1 MALKS
6 GTPEEAGLDPARLQR
21 VHALLDQW
29 AQSGWVPGGALA
41 LARHGVLVPPR
52 AFGQRQL
59 SGAACP
65 MEPDAVFLVASVT
78 KPVTGLAALLLVE
91 RGLLSLRDRVCAHLP
106 EFGNRGKEEVQVIH
120 LLTHTSGLPDM
131 LPENIA
137 LRQRHAPLA
146 VFVEHICECGLL
158 FRPGTRVRY
167 QSMGTAILGH
177 LVERI
182 SGQSLP
188 AFMQEEIFAPL
199 GMHRTS
205 LGLTPALEG
214 RRAEVNLPE
223 DQQGLDWTWNSP
235 YWRHFAAPWGG
246 MFSTVGDL
254 ALLLQLFLEE
264 GRPVLGAPAARAM
277 IADQTSRLP
286 GLSPEERR
294 RSQAWGLGWC
304 VGNWGDLGSARSFW
318 HGGATG
324 TLVGADPE
332 NGLLCALFTTQPEAP
347 LHLAINAVQGAVA

>member
-1 MALKS
+1 MALRS
-6 GTPEEAGLDPARLQR
+6 GTPEEAGLDPDRLQR
-21 VHALLDQW
+21 AGALLDHW
-29 AQSGWVPGGALA
+29 TQSGRVPGGTLA
-41 LARHGVLVPPR
+41 VARQGVLVPPR

-59 SGAACP
+59 AGKSQP

-78 KPVTGLAALLLVE
+78 KPVTALAALLLVE
-91 RGLLSLRDRVCAHLP
+91 RGRCSLRDRVCAYIP
-106 EFGNRGKEEVQVIH
+106 EFGNRGKEATEVIH

-131 LPENIA
+131 LPENTE
-137 LRQRHAPLA
+137 LRRQHAPLA
-146 VFVEHICECGLL
+146 VFVEHICQSGLL

-167 QSMGTAILGH
+167 QSMGTAMLGH
-177 LVERI
+177 LVEKI

-188 AFMQEEIFAPL
+188 AFMQQEIFGPL
-199 GMHRTS
+199 GMCSTS
-205 LGLTPALEG
+205 LGLSPALAG
-214 RRAEVNLPE
+214 RVAEVNLPA
-223 DQQGLDWTWNSP
+223 DQQRLDWTWNSP
-235 YWRHFAAPWGG
+235 YWQHFGAPWGG

-254 ALLLQLFLEE
+254 AALLQLLLEE
-264 GRPVLGAPAARAM
+264 GGGLLGVPAARAM

-304 VGNWGDLGSARSFW
+304 VGNWGDLGSAQSFW

-332 NGLLCALFTTQPEAP
+332 SGLLCALFTTQPDAP
-347 LHLAINAVQGAVA
+347 LHLAVNAVQGAVV